1 MAKTK
6 ILIVED
12 NQMLLDIYSTVFDKA
27 GFQVLTATN
36 GEEGYNIASKE
47 KPDVMLLDILLP
59 GKINGLDVLRQVKQN
74 DETCHIPA
82 LIITNLSDDKTIN
95 EGMSLGASGYFTK
108 SQFNPD
114 EVVMTVKTLLK

>member
-1 MAKTK
+1 
-6 ILIVED
+6 
-12 NQMLLDIYSTVFDKA
+12 MLLDIYSTVFDKA